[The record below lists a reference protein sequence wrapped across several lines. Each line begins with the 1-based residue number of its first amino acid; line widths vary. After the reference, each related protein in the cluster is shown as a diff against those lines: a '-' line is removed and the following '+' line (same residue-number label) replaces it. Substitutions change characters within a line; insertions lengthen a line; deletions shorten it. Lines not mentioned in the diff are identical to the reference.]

1 MGSIRNKKIVI
12 ATGLYPPDIG
22 GPATYV
28 RMLEDTLPAH
38 GIECVVMPFTQVRH
52 LPKIVRHVV
61 FFWRLLRNAR
71 GADAVYALDPVSV
84 GVPALVVSKLCLKP
98 FLVRLG
104 GDYAWEQGQQRFG
117 LTPML
122 DAYTADKKSAPW
134 QVRALASV
142 QRFVVCRAQKVVV
155 PSEYMKGIV
164 ATWGATEAQLEVI
177 HSALFPLQVAQSRQE
192 LRKASGYSGTVLC
205 SAARLTPWKGYDVL
219 IDVVHALRTKFPD
232 LLLLI
237 AGDGPE
243 EEHLKKKVQALKA
256 QAYIIFTGRLS
267 KTELAKVLVS
277 SDVFVLNT
285 AYEGLSHQL
294 LEVMDLGIPVVT
306 THVGGNPELIT
317 DGTTGLTVGY
327 NNAEALQQA
336 ITRMLTDTAL
346 RTTVVENGKQRTED
360 FNQDTVVTEFV
371 TMLTTHIW
379 QKI

>member
-1 MGSIRNKKIVI
+1 MDSTCNKKIVI

-28 RMLEDTLPAH
+28 RMLEDMLPAH
-38 GIECVVMPFTQVRH
+38 GIDCVVVPFTEVRH
-52 LPKIVRHVV
+52 LPKVVRHVV
-61 FFWRLLRNAR
+61 FFWRLLRSAR
-71 GADAVYALDPVSV
+71 GADVVYALDPVSV
-84 GVPALVVSKLCLKP
+84 GVPALVVSKLRLKP

-117 LTPML
+117 LTAML

-134 QVRALASV
+134 QVRALASM

-155 PSEYMKGIV
+155 PSQYLKRIV
-164 ATWGATEAQLEVI
+164 ATWGVTESQLEVV
-177 HSALFPLQVAQSRQE
+177 HSALFPLKVTESKQAIRT
-192 LRKASGYSGTVLC
+192 AGGYTGTVLC

-219 IDVVHALRTKFPD
+219 IDVVHTLRTKFPD
-232 LLLLI
+232 IVLLI

-243 EEHLKKKVQALKA
+243 EEHLKKQVQTLKA

-267 KTELAKVLVS
+267 KAELGKVLVS

-294 LEVMDLGIPVVT
+294 LEVMNLGIPVVT

-317 DGTTGLTVGY
+317 NGATGLTVSY
-327 NNAEALQQA
+327 NDAEALQHA
-336 ITRMLTDTAL
+336 ITQMLTDATL
-346 RTTVVENGKQRTED
+346 RTTVIKNGKKRTED
-360 FNQDTVVTEFV
+360 YNQDTVVTKFV

-379 QKI
+379 